1 MALVLSAALVL
12 SEPLDSTDA
21 AAPVIGWHN
30 VVQAGGITA
39 DFELPGY
46 PASNMA
52 LPTTA
57 EGWRSSSTDEQTV
70 TFAIPGGEGVDYV
83 GIERHNLGGIG
94 CNISLEI
101 PDPDDAGEWI
111 ELMAPL
117 VPAGNAPLMLRFPLT
132 YTGGALR
139 FRMVMPDGAPPP
151 QIAVVYIGRLTRIPR
166 GIQPGSTPIPFAG
179 STDIVTGMA
188 ESGDYLGR
196 IVTRRALS
204 TAVTF
209 RYLPDSWFR
218 ANMGAFALAAMEI
231 PFFFCLLPALYP
243 GDVGYGAL
251 KGDLRP
257 DPEMTGEGVMV
268 HVTLQIDAVAL

>member
-1 MALVLSAALVL
+1 MALVLTSALVL
-12 SEPLDSTDA
+12 SEPLTSTDA
-21 AAPVIGWHN
+21 AAPAIGWHT

-39 DFELPGY
+39 EHELPGY

-52 LPTTA
+52 LPSTA
-57 EGWRSSSTDEQTV
+57 EGWRSSSADEQTV
-70 TFAIPGGEGVDYV
+70 TFAIPGGVGVDYV
-83 GIERHNLGGIG
+83 GIERHNLGSTG
-94 CNISLEI
+94 CNLSLEI
-101 PDPDDAGEWI
+101 PDPEDEGAWI
-111 ELMAPL
+111 ELAAPL
-117 VPAGNAPLMLRFPLT
+117 VPAGDAPLMLIFPLT
-132 YTGGALR
+132 YPGGALR
-139 FRMVMPDGAPPP
+139 FRLVLPDGAPPP
-151 QIAVVYIGRLTRIPR
+151 EIAVVYIGRLTRVPR

-209 RYLPDSWFR
+209 RYLPDAWFR
-218 ANMGAFALAAMEI
+218 ANMGAFARAALET
-231 PFFFCLLPALYP
+231 PFFFCFLPALYP
-243 GDVGYGAL
+243 GDVGYGVL